1 MVDGADVV
9 AATVDVVR
17 RLDRGTLPIQG
28 PPGTGKTYVSS
39 QAILAL
45 IRAGKRVAVTS
56 NSHKAIDNLL
66 LAVAERAR
74 EAKFKLKAI
83 KKISNGDAPDDPTIE
98 ATTANDDPR
107 LASYPLVGGT
117 AWLFARPEQDQQ
129 FDTLFVDEAGQVA
142 LANIVATGTA
152 ARSIVLVGDPMQ
164 LAQPIQ
170 GVHPGQ
176 SGSSA
181 LAYLLDDASTVPP
194 ERGIFLPVTR
204 RMHPLICDYISS
216 VVYDGRLHS
225 DEGAARQQLILDRAS
240 PPLAAVGL
248 RFAPVIHAG
257 NSQSSAEEAQ
267 AVHDNY
273 RALLGRTFCD
283 RDGRQR
289 KMTAADILVVTPY
302 NAQVNLLTRT
312 LPAGARVGTVDKFQ
326 GQEAPVCLISM
337 ATSSADELP
346 RNIEFLFSVNR
357 LNVAISRAQALAV
370 VFASPRLL
378 DVPCRT
384 IEQMRL
390 VNALAAVE
398 DYAARLTVS
407 QTG

>member
-1 MVDGADVV
+1 M
-9 AATVDVVR
+9 
-17 RLDRGTLPIQG
+17 
-28 PPGTGKTYVSS
+28 
-39 QAILAL
+39 
-45 IRAGKRVAVTS
+45 
-56 NSHKAIDNLL
+56 
-66 LAVAERAR
+66 
-74 EAKFKLKAI
+74 
-83 KKISNGDAPDDPTIE
+83 
-98 ATTANDDPR
+98 
-107 LASYPLVGGT
+107 
-117 AWLFARPEQDQQ
+117 
-129 FDTLFVDEAGQVA
+129 FVDEAGQVA

-170 GVHPGQ
+170 GTHPGQ

-181 LAYLLDDASTVPP
+181 LAYLLNDASTVPP

-204 RMHPLICDYISS
+204 RMHPLICDYISG

-225 DEGAARQQLILDRAS
+225 DEGAARQRLILDRAS
-240 PPLAAVGL
+240 PPLAAAGL

-267 AVHDNY
+267 AVLDSY
-273 RALLGRTFCD
+273 RALIGRQFRD
-283 RDGRQR
+283 RDGEQRQ
-289 KMTAADILVVTPY
+289 MTAADILVVTPY

-384 IEQMRL
+384 IEPMRL

-398 DYAARLTVS
+398 DYAAKLTVS
-407 QTG
+407 PAG